1 MKDIKYQYAYDES
14 NTLVSIK
21 DYTKESSKLHTFK
34 LHCKRWQVRSQERF
48 CKVHR
53 TEERGIQR
61 GYFTTQKR
69 LLCTKH
75 SDTIKCKR

>member
-34 LHCKRWQVRSQERF
+34 CIVCGGELRPRAIDSK
-48 CKVHR
+48 HR
-53 TEERGIQR
+53 RAHFITRKLFRVMEKPTYINLGNCI
-61 GYFTTQKR
+61 
-69 LLCTKH
+69 
-75 SDTIKCKR
+75 